1 MSILQNYFQ
10 VSIRSIL
17 KRKGTSFIHVLGLT
31 LGMVAGLIILLYVHY
46 EYSFDRHNKDASSI
60 YRVELINK
68 VNGKSE
74 PRQAITQPAIIYYL
88 RGMIPQIE
96 TATRFIKETNVQF
109 YMSGTHQYNHPITLF
124 VEPEFFNVF
133 TVNLLPGSDTA
144 AMHKPNVVFISASAA
159 KRLFPGKDPYGQGFK
174 DNLGKE
180 YQIVGVFKDIPSTS
194 HFKADFLTSF
204 ATILKESPMLD
215 KSGEFNYV
223 YTYIKLKPK
232 CSTEDLIRSFNK
244 LLMPQG
250 SDPKKYLS
258 TLYLRPL
265 LDIHLKSDVQN
276 ELLPDTGNY
285 FLIIVLLL
293 VAIIILLTAWI
304 NFINLSTSK
313 SIERSRETG
322 IRKVNGATK
331 GQLLFQFLTESLII
345 NLIAGILTFVLLIFI
360 LPIFSS
366 YLNLDLPLQFWK
378 TSFFWILFAGLII
391 GGGFISGLI
400 PAWIQANFKP
410 ADVLK
415 GGLIK
420 HSGGMTLRK
429 ALLTIQ
435 FVASIILISCTL
447 IVYLQINYLQS
458 LDKGFERK
466 NIIAIKPPSSQ
477 PEYDKRVIQHNMFIN
492 EVQKIPGVRS
502 ASASEVIPGEVIPQK
517 ISNFY
522 RADLPED
529 KEHGFFGLTNID
541 ENYFK
546 TYDIHILT
554 GQNFSPDGT
563 LNQNKILLNVSGIKA
578 LGFKT
583 PEEAVGQ
590 ILIGFYKKT
599 QFQIIGVVN
608 DYSQSWSGKGNEPIW
623 FAYGYL
629 WWNTGGHYS
638 IMFEDTADK
647 KTVINKLNK
656 RWKSL
661 FPDYPFEYIT
671 IDDFYNRQ
679 YVSLFRFNR
688 CFILFSLLAIF
699 ISGMGLIGYCNYS
712 TILKRKEI
720 ALRKTMGASNG
731 SIMLTLYNDYLKI
744 FALSA
749 IIGIIATEYFAVLLL
764 ENFPNKVTIE
774 LFFYCIPLTIILILI
789 LFTVSY
795 QVIKASMEPPIKAL
809 QYE

>member
-60 YRVELINK
+60 YRVEILNK
-68 VNGKSE
+68 VNGNSQ

-88 RGMIPQIE
+88 RGQIPQIE
-96 TATRFIKETNVQF
+96 TATRFIKEKDIQF
-109 YMSGTHQYNHPITLF
+109 YMTGPHQISHPITLI
-124 VEPEFFNVF
+124 VEPEFFKVF

-144 AMHKPNVVFISASAA
+144 ALRKPNVVFISVSAA
-159 KRLFPGKDPYGQGFK
+159 KRLFPGKEAYGQGFK

-180 YQIVGVFKDIPSTS
+180 YQIVGVFKDLPSTS

-215 KSGEFNYV
+215 RSGDFNYV

-232 CSTEDLIRSFNK
+232 CSAEDLTRSFNK
-244 LLMPQG
+244 ILMPKG

-265 LDIHLKSDVQN
+265 LDIHLKSDVLN

-331 GQLLFQFLTESLII
+331 SQLLFQFLTESLII
-345 NLIAGILTFVLLIFI
+345 NLIAGVLTFVILILL
-360 LPIFSS
+360 LPAFSS
-366 YLNLDLPLQFWK
+366 FLNLNMPLQFWK
-378 TSFFWILFAGLII
+378 SHFFWILFAGLII
-391 GGGFISGLI
+391 GGGLISGMI

-410 ADVLK
+410 AEVLK

-420 HSGGMTLRK
+420 HSGGMKLRK
-429 ALLTIQ
+429 TLLTIQ
-435 FVASIILISCTL
+435 FVTSIILITCTL

-466 NIIAIKPPSSQ
+466 NIIAIIPPNPQ
-477 PEYDKRVIQHNMFIN
+477 PEYDKKVIQHNMFIN
-492 EVQKIPGVRS
+492 EVLKIPGVRS
-502 ASASEVIPGEVIPQK
+502 ASASEVIPGEMIPQK
-517 ISNFY
+517 VSGFY
-522 RADLPED
+522 RADKPEN
-529 KEHGFFGLTNID
+529 KEKGFFGITSID

-546 TYDIHILT
+546 TYGIHFLA
-554 GQNFSPDGT
+554 GQNFSPDVT

-590 ILIGFYKKT
+590 IIIGFYRKT

-608 DYSQSWSGKGNEPIW
+608 DYSHSWSGKVNEPIW
-623 FAYGYL
+623 FAHGYN
-629 WWNTGGHYS
+629 WWDTGGHYS
-638 IMFEDTADK
+638 IRFEESVDK

-656 RWKSL
+656 LWKSL
-661 FPDYPFEYIT
+661 FPDYPFEYVT
-671 IDDFYNRQ
+671 VEDYYNRQ
-679 YVSLFRFNR
+679 YASLFRFNR
-688 CFILFSLLAIF
+688 CFILFSMLAIF

-720 ALRKTMGASNG
+720 ALRKTMGASNV
-731 SIMLTLYNDYLKI
+731 SVMLKLYKDYLKI

-749 IIGIIATEYFAVLLL
+749 IIGIIATEYFAGLLL
-764 ENFPNKVTIE
+764 ENYPNKVTITP
-774 LFFYCIPLTIILILI
+774 FFYCIPLLIILILI
-789 LFTVSY
+789 FFTVSY
-795 QVIKASMEPPIKAL
+795 QVIKSSMEPPIKAL